1 MIEKPNCL
9 TCLNDDCPIH
19 PNELPFPI
27 EVRYEI
33 NIIRDH
39 TKEMGCL
46 SHSGAREYLMAPV
59 IAELERQAKTCG
71 STEQQY
77 ALRDAIKLIRDGVEK

>member
-39 TKEMGCL
+39 TKEMGCF
-46 SHSGAREYLMAPV
+46 SHPGAREYLMAPV
-59 IAELERQAKTCG
+59 IAELERLSK
-71 STEQQY
+71 
-77 ALRDAIKLIRDGVEK
+77 